1 VLIHRF
7 VDDELWR
14 DVSMRGILLK
24 AGTVIFGDGTT
35 TSDVSI
41 RIRENKIAEV
51 GTQVASGSGFELLDF
66 SDRVIM
72 PGIIDTHVHVCHDG
86 TNPDP
91 AEIKKHS
98 DEYLAIRG
106 AKFTE
111 QLLNAGVTTAG
122 DAAGRSDVPFA
133 VKNAIRDGYVKGPR
147 FLVCGRMITIS
158 AGRGSYGGSNEA
170 NGPDDVRRATREEL
184 GRGAD
189 FIKLAATGAISSEG
203 TESFTTQFN
212 QDELQAAVEETHKL
226 GKKTHAHSYGEL
238 GGVNTVLAG
247 VDVIVHGHP
256 MTEKTINLAKKH
268 GTQFMPTLTTYY
280 ESLQHH
286 DEGKLPEYMI
296 RKEKEL
302 FPLIEDGFRS
312 SVEAG
317 LEIVLGTDSGMPYTP
332 FGPSSME
339 EMELMVRLGGMS
351 EMDAIVAGTRNA
363 AKALSID
370 KYVGTIEVGKSADL
384 LVLESGLNPLK
395 NISRLQ
401 NPESVEMVILEG
413 KTVIKR

>member
-1 VLIHRF
+1 MK
-7 VDDELWR
+7 ET
-14 DVSMRGILLK
+14 LLK
-24 AGTVIFGDGTT
+24 AGKLIIGDGTILEDA
-35 TSDVSI
+35 SILIRDGLISEVSEKPI
-41 RIRENKIAEV
+41 N
-51 GTQVASGSGFELLDF
+51 ASAAIILDY

-106 AKFTE
+106 AKFAE
-111 QLLNAGVTTAG
+111 QLLEAGVTTAG
-122 DAAGRSDVPFA
+122 DAAGRSEVPFA
-133 VKNAIRDGYVKGPR
+133 VRSAIKDGYVKGPR

-189 FIKLAATGAISSEG
+189 FIKLAATGAISSES

-212 QDELQAAVEETHKL
+212 QDELQAATEEAHKQ
-226 GKKTHAHSYGEL
+226 GKKTHAHAYGEL
-238 GGVNTVLAG
+238 GGVNTVLAE

-256 MTEKTINLAKKH
+256 MTEKTIGLAKKH

-286 DEGKLPEYMI
+286 DDGQLPEYMI

-302 FPLIEDGFRS
+302 FPLIEDGFRE
-312 SVEAG
+312 SVKAG

-351 EMDAIVAGTRNA
+351 EMSAIVAGTKNA
-363 AKALSID
+363 AKALSIH
-370 KYVGTIEVGKSADL
+370 KHVGTIEVSKSADL
-384 LVLESGLNPLK
+384 LVLESGLDPLK
-395 NISRLQ
+395 NIARLQ
-401 NPESVEMVILEG
+401 SPESIERVILKG
-413 KTVIKR
+413 KTVIEH

>member
-1 VLIHRF
+1 
-7 VDDELWR
+7 
-14 DVSMRGILLK
+14 MREMLLK
-24 AGTVIFGDGTT
+24 AGTVIVGDGTKA
-35 TSDVSI
+35 SDVSI
-41 RIRENKIAEV
+41 LIQENKIAEI
-51 GTQVASGSGFELLDF
+51 GSQVASGSGFEILDF

-72 PGIIDTHVHVCHDG
+72 PGIIDTHVHVCHDS

-106 AKFTE
+106 AKFAE

-122 DAAGRSDVPFA
+122 DAAGRSEVPFA
-133 VKNAIRDGYVKGPR
+133 VKNAIREGYVNGPR
-147 FLVCGRMITIS
+147 LLVCGRMITIT

-212 QDELQAAVEETHKL
+212 QDELQAAVEEAHKL
-226 GKKTHAHSYGEL
+226 GKMTHAHSYGEP

-256 MTEKTINLAKKH
+256 MTEKTIDLAKKY

-286 DEGKLPEYMI
+286 DEGQLPEYMV

-302 FPLIEDGFRS
+302 FPSIEGGFRD
-312 SVEAG
+312 SVKAG

-370 KYVGTIEVGKSADL
+370 KHVGTIEVGKSADM
-384 LVLESGLNPLK
+384 LVLENGLDPLK
-395 NISRLQ
+395 NIACLQ
-401 NPESVEMVILEG
+401 DPEAVEMVILEG
-413 KTVIKR
+413 KAVIKR

>member
-1 VLIHRF
+1 MK
-7 VDDELWR
+7 E
-14 DVSMRGILLK
+14 MLLK
-24 AGTVIFGDGTT
+24 AGTLIVGDGTT
-35 TSDVSI
+35 SSNTSI
-41 RIRENKIAEV
+41 LIKEGRIAKIEPNIVGDSGAEV
-51 GTQVASGSGFELLDF
+51 FDY

-72 PGIIDTHVHVCHDG
+72 PGIIDAHVHVCHDG
-86 TNPDP
+86 SNPDP
-91 AEIKKHS
+91 SEIKKHS

-106 AKFTE
+106 ARFAE

-122 DAAGRSDVPFA
+122 DAAGRSEVPFA
-133 VKNAIRDGYVKGPR
+133 VKNAIKEGYVKGPR
-147 FLVCGRMITIS
+147 MLVCGRMITIS
-158 AGRGSYGGSNEA
+158 AGRNSYGGSNEA

-189 FIKLAATGAISSEG
+189 FIKLAATGAISAEG
-203 TESFTTQFN
+203 QESFTTQFN
-212 QDELQAAVEETHKL
+212 QDELQAATEEAHKL
-226 GKKTHAHSYGEL
+226 GKKAHAHTYGEP

-256 MTEKTINLAKKH
+256 MTEKTIELAKKH

-286 DEGKLPEYMI
+286 DEGQLPDYMI

-302 FPLIEDGFRS
+302 FPLIEEGLRE
-312 SVEAG
+312 SVKAG
-317 LEIVLGTDSGMPYTP
+317 LEMVLGTDSGMPYTP

-339 EMELMVRLGGMS
+339 EMELMVKLGGMS
-351 EMDAIVAGTRNA
+351 EMDAIVTGTKNA

-370 KYVGTIEVGKSADL
+370 KYVGTIDVGKSADL
-384 LVLESGLNPLK
+384 LVLESGLDPLK
-395 NISRLQ
+395 DLSRLQ

-413 KTVIKR
+413 KPVIKR